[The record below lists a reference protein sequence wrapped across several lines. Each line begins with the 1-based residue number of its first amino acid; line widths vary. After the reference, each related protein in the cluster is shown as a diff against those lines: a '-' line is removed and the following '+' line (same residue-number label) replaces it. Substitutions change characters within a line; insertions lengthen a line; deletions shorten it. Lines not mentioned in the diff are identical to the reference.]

1 MFIPTSVFCLLKICA
16 FSPILANA
24 CAVDKIRK
32 HREKG
37 MAARLYFWSPVKLLA
52 DQEVEICIRDRCWW
66 FDTITDRSNLMEGFA
81 WFMV

>member
-1 MFIPTSVFCLLKICA
+1 
-16 FSPILANA
+16 
-24 CAVDKIRK
+24 
-32 HREKG
+32 